1 MENKNFSRIVSQRA
15 LDLLTERKAM
25 LFDAGT
31 VFWAWPRDDRLVLIF
46 DPRMIDL
53 RKVNDEFAHYLS
65 TRLQGRR
72 VVRTNSR
79 GLYLQIGY
87 KIPPALVDLVSRPLD
102 LRRQPSPYHLP
113 IGMVP
118 NGSDL
123 WISLYDGDSFL
134 VSGTRGM
141 GKTVLLHAWTQA
153 MLSGGAVDVYAY
165 DGKAGAEFA
174 RYIGQ
179 PHYHMV
185 HDLNDTLARM
195 LAIANERRLTLIA
208 SGHPNTRMYNDAN
221 PKNALRPIVLIVDE
235 AALTTEEQ
243 KRQLIQIVE
252 RERATGFY
260 PILATNRPEASALL
274 VKSNLITRISFAVP
288 SWNASHMALGQTG
301 AEALSKTPGRGLI
314 VFQARVQEFQGFTVT
329 LPDPTPE
336 AVQYILDR
344 ERMAITQPT
353 AAVNELTQLAESI
366 REDWNP
372 SLSKRAT
379 AAMLGKT
386 YAGSSAAKIDQII
399 EILGATT
406 TTSVAATS
414 DFGLNTAG

>member
-1 MENKNFSRIVSQRA
+1 V
-15 LDLLTERKAM
+15 
-25 LFDAGT
+25 
-31 VFWAWPRDDRLVLIF
+31 F
-46 DPRMIDL
+46 DPHTIDL
-53 RKVNDEFAHYLS
+53 GKVNADFAHRLS

-208 SGHPNTRMYNDAN
+208 SGHPNTRMYNEAN
-221 PKNALRPIVLIVDE
+221 PQHMLRPIVLIVDE
-235 AALTTEEQ
+235 AALTTDEQ

-260 PILATNRPEASALL
+260 PILATNRPEASAVL

-336 AVQYILDR
+336 AVQYILER
-344 ERMAITQPT
+344 EQAAITQPT
-353 AAVNELTQLAESI
+353 AGVSELAQMAETI

-372 SLSKRAT
+372 TMSKRAT
-379 AAMLGKT
+379 AALLGKT
-386 YAGSSAAKIDQII
+386 YAGSWAAKVDQII
-399 EILGATT
+399 EILSATT
-406 TTSVAATS
+406 TPRAAS
-414 DFGLNTAG
+414 GPDFGLNRAVA